1 MKKILIGLLV
11 AVFLV
16 AGIVT
21 ALMQT
26 KTETAEARS
35 EATWGQIKA
44 CFRGDCVPSVCPENC
59 KDEG

>member
-1 MKKILIGLLV
+1 MNKLLIGFLI
-11 AVFLV
+11 AVFVIAGLV
-16 AGIVT
+16 TV
-21 ALMQT
+21 LLQT
-26 KTETAEARS
+26 KTETAEAV